1 VGAPEGGGWLSAQ
14 WALEYAIQFGRIL
27 PALARLGL
35 PIALGGT
42 SNHFNRARL
51 IEAGGWDA

>member
-1 VGAPEGGGWLSAQ
+1 LACVQAPLVGLPDDGGWLSAQ

-27 PALARLGL
+27 PALSRLGL

-42 SNHFNRARL
+42 SNHFNGL
-51 IEAGGWDA
+51 M